1 MRSQWGRYNLRIYIY
16 IHYRYI
22 DTGYIPGIYSEI
34 PLEVPGWRFQ
44 PLLVTWDDYSQYME
58 KIIMFQT
65 TNQVLLIFMNKKK
78 WFSHG
83 FSGAAFVTSDIS
95 KVTFRCKATIKSS
108 FRWPGFYRK
117 HANFTRKNGDLL
129 RKTMCFKGQT
139 KNSPAK
145 WLWFG
150 CQVGWNPNCCW
161 VLWVTGI

>member
-1 MRSQWGRYNLRIYIY
+1 MI
-16 IHYRYI
+16 
-22 DTGYIPGIYSEI
+22 IPDIS
-34 PLEVPGWRFQ
+34 
-44 PLLVTWDDYSQYME
+44 
-58 KIIMFQT
+58 KHFQT

-78 WFSHG
+78 WFSHE

-95 KVTFRCKATIKSS
+95 KVTFRCKATMKSS
-108 FRWPGFYRK
+108 FRWPGLYPWK

-139 KNSPAK
+139 KKSSAK

-161 VLWVTGI
+161 VLWVTGIHKPANTFRGWWVPQTTWERNTGSSWSPKTIGFC